1 MPKYL
6 TIGKNKKGFLLFEV
20 MITVAVLSLGLVIII
35 HSFISC
41 LNGTRTIVSYID
53 AGFYLERKMWDIENG
68 LEDTYGEDEKYKWK
82 LDRNVIEDI
91 DLSEAVLSVSWDQNK
106 VEKKLTLTTYL
117 ERETEE

>member
-1 MPKYL
+1 
-6 TIGKNKKGFLLFEV
+6 

-41 LNGTRTIVSYID
+41 LNGTKAIVNYID

-82 LDRNVIEDI
+82 LDTNIIEDTN
-91 DLSEAVLSVSWDQNK
+91 LSEAVLIVSWDQNK

-117 ERETEE
+117 KEGTK

>member
-41 LNGTRTIVSYID
+41 LNGTKAIVNYAD

-68 LEDTYGEDEKYKWK
+68 LEAAYGENGKYRWK
-82 LDRNVIEDI
+82 LDTNVIEHT
-91 DLSEAVLSVSWDQNK
+91 DLSEAVLSVSWDQNNI
-106 VEKKLTLTTYL
+106 EKKLTLITYL
-117 ERETEE
+117 EKK

>member
-1 MPKYL
+1 MSRYS
-6 TIGKNKKGFLLFEV
+6 KGFLLFEV

-41 LNGTRTIVSYID
+41 LNGTKTIVNYID

-82 LDRNVIEDI
+82 LSTNVIEDT
-91 DLSEAVLSVSWDQNK
+91 DLSEAVLSVSWDQGNIG
-106 VEKKLTLTTYL
+106 KKLTLATYL
-117 ERETEE
+117 KENDK

>member
-1 MPKYL
+1 MSKYL
-6 TIGKNKKGFLLFEV
+6 TIGKSKKGFLLFEV

-41 LNGTRTIVSYID
+41 LNGTRTIVSYTD